1 MTSTSDAD
9 LAPPKAVLVDYGG
22 VLTTD
27 IFVSF
32 RACSARLTGDALAV
46 ERLLREEES
55 VSRALVAHE
64 RGLLPQAAFENALA
78 HALRAR
84 GADVEAEG
92 LLAALSADIRPD
104 EPMLAAVRRLHAG
117 GVPVALVSN
126 ALGDDLYRGVDLD
139 ALCDVA
145 VISSQVGERK
155 PSRRIYAIACERLGV
170 APQDCVMIDDL
181 EQNLG
186 GAARL
191 GIRGL
196 HHVGSGETVRSL
208 EQLFPHVFG

>member
-1 MTSTSDAD
+1 MTSTTDAD

-32 RACSARLTGDALAV
+32 RACSARFTGDPLAV
-46 ERLLREEES
+46 ERLFRENET

-64 RGLLPQAAFENALA
+64 RGELPQAGFEEALA
-78 HALRAR
+78 SALRAR
-84 GADVEAEG
+84 GADVHAEG

-104 EPMLAAVRRLHAG
+104 ERMLAAVRRLHAS

-170 APQDCVMIDDL
+170 APPDCVLIDDL

-196 HHVGSGETVRSL
+196 HHTDSAQTVRSL
-208 EQLFPHVFG
+208 EQLFPHAFG